1 MWLDLAPTLVSE
13 RTRTMNLGIDIGRVI
28 IAPGGCGGRQD
39 TSFIEGSLADA
50 LQTPPMEG
58 AFDAVRFLV
67 EIFAG
72 EVWLV
77 SKCGPRVQERTR
89 RWLDH
94 HRFYEHTRLRHDRVI
109 FCLERPHKALH
120 CVRLRI
126 GYFIDDRLDVLEA
139 MRGQVPHLFLF
150 GVQRGPVR
158 ATDWFHWVPTW
169 NDACAAVLRCRE
181 MDGL

>member
-1 MWLDLAPTLVSE
+1 
-13 RTRTMNLGIDIGRVI
+13 MNLGIDIGRVI